1 MMTSY
6 YSKHANL
13 LQKYQMRL
21 SQQIFPGKEE
31 KKKITIFF
39 PEMHKQR
46 GKAAL
51 FVKSFTAS

>member
-31 KKKITIFF
+31 KKENNKKIS
-39 PEMHKQR
+39 R
-46 GKAAL
+46 NA
-51 FVKSFTAS
+51 